1 MKIESM
7 NIQRILDSIK
17 DMNEYY
23 YQVVINYNQFHYI
36 TNTMKSIGKDEPEA
50 LEALKQKLSKKMDK
64 LKDKR
69 GGYKVESIKHI
80 TP

>member
-1 MKIESM
+1 MSIESV
-7 NIQRILDSIK
+7 NIERILDYI
-17 DMNEYY
+17 DNNNH
-23 YQVVINYNQFHYI
+23 YQYEVVINYNQYHYI
-36 TNTMKSIGKDEPEA
+36 TNVMRSCGKDEPEA

-69 GGYKVESIKHI
+69 GEYKVESIKLI

>member
-17 DMNEYY
+17 DLKQ
-23 YQVVINYNQFHYI
+23 YQYEVVINYNQHHYV
-36 TNTMKSIGKDEPEA
+36 TNVMRSCGKDEPEA
-50 LEALKQKLSKKMDK
+50 LEALKQKLSKKIDK

-69 GGYKVESIKHI
+69 GEYKVESIKLI
-80 TP
+80 L

>member
-17 DMNEYY
+17 DLKQYE
-23 YQVVINYNQFHYI
+23 YQVVINYNQYHYI
-36 TNTMKSIGKDEPEA
+36 TNVMRSSGKDEPEA
-50 LEALKQKLSKKMDK
+50 LEALKQKLSKKI
-64 LKDKR
+64 
-69 GGYKVESIKHI
+69 YKVESIKLI

>member
-17 DMNEYY
+17 DLKQ
-23 YQVVINYNQFHYI
+23 YQYEVVINYNQHHYV
-36 TNTMKSIGKDEPEA
+36 TNVMTSCGKDEPEA
-50 LEALKQKLSKKMDK
+50 LEALKQKLSKKIDK

-69 GGYKVESIKHI
+69 GEYKVESIKLI
-80 TP
+80 P